1 MNLDADEMPTA
12 AFLVDAR
19 CRLERALVARF
30 GVEDGLDA
38 AAEAMVFAAE
48 NWDRLK
54 PMDNP
59 IGYLYRVGQTRGER
73 LARRWRRIGLLV
85 VEPVTNDVVVDVD
98 LQRALTRLRSEQRV
112 AVVLVHAHGYSYQ
125 DAAQVLGVPVTTI
138 TNHLNRGMTRLRRI
152 MEH

>member
-1 MNLDADEMPTA
+1 MPTA
-12 AFLVDAR
+12 AFLADAR

-38 AAEAMVFAAE
+38 AAEALAFATE
-48 NWDRLK
+48 HWDRLE

-59 IGYLYRVGQTRGER
+59 IGYLYRVGRTRGER
-73 LARRWRRIGLLV
+73 LARRWRRTGLLA
-85 VEPVTNDVVVDVD
+85 VEPVTDDAVVDVD

-112 AVVLVHAHGYSYQ
+112 AIVLVHAHGYSYRE
-125 DAAQVLGVPVTTI
+125 AAEIVGVPVTSI
-138 TNHLNRGMTRLRRI
+138 TNHLNRGMTRLRRM